1 MPVNYAGV
9 ALIILSAILFIL
21 EIYVTSQGLLTIGG
35 IIALVMGSLILFE
48 SDVPFLRVSWEVIM
62 IVAIII
68 GGFFIFLLFMGVR
81 AQFKKKV
88 SGREGL
94 VGEIGVAKTDIKPS
108 GGTVLVHGE
117 YWNAVSDVPI
127 KKNQKVRVIR
137 IEKMVLHVEL
147 LKSQ

>member
-1 MPVNYAGV
+1 
-9 ALIILSAILFIL
+9 
-21 EIYVTSQGLLTIGG
+21 
-35 IIALVMGSLILFE
+35 
-48 SDVPFLRVSWEVIM
+48 M

-108 GGTVLVHGE
+108 GGTVLIHGE
-117 YWNAVSDVPI
+117 YWNAVSDAPI

-137 IEKMVLHVEL
+137 IEEMVLHVEL
-147 LKSQ
+147 VKSQ